1 MQDDIRLKVKL
12 LKVKKDISYLQLA
25 KELGIKRNSFYNWLK
40 GYYDLSLTKLN
51 NLIQIIEQKGK

>member
-51 NLIQIIEQKGK
+51 NLIQIIEQKGR